1 MTKQHWS
8 KDCAAAKQERDK
20 LKHQLAECQQECEEQ
35 ARLNGMGSEREARL
49 IAKVEELEKQLANY
63 VPQFCVTESTQLKQ
77 FVKEAYDELGSYYC
91 NIEAVRKK
99 LKEAINEAN

>member
-20 LKHQLAECQQECEEQ
+20 LKHQ
-35 ARLNGMGSEREARL
+35 
-49 IAKVEELEKQLANY
+49 VEELEKQLANY

-99 LKEAINEAN
+99 LKDAIQQ

>member
-20 LKHQLAECQQECEEQ
+20 LKHQLAECQKECEELR
-35 ARLNGMGSEREARL
+35 ARCE
-49 IAKVEELEKQLANY
+49 NY
-63 VPQFCVTESTQLKQ
+63 VPQFIVTESSQLKQ

-99 LKEAINEAN
+99 LKDAIQQ